1 MIGYNVESVV
11 TRWHILIDDIDVTK
25 LFANDLIPTEVLLGG
40 AQLEHGM
47 ILHEVRTDLE
57 VEALR
62 LIETEVVRV
71 HGGRAETLI
80 HWVSDQRIVVI

>member
-1 MIGYNVESVV
+1 MVGYNGESVV
-11 TRWHILIDDIDVTK
+11 TGWHILVDNIDVTN
-25 LFANDLIPTEVLLGG
+25 LFANRLMPTEVLLSG
-40 AQLEHGM
+40 AELEHGM

-57 VEALR
+57 VEALG

-80 HWVSDQRIVVI
+80 HRVSDQRIVVI